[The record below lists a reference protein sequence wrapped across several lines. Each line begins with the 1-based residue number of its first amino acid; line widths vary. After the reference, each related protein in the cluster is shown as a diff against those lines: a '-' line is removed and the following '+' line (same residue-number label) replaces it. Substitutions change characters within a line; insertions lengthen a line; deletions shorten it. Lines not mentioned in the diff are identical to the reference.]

1 MKTFLKIMMIAILV
15 ICGQSV
21 NVKAQ
26 HAETKTAWNGD
37 QYLALEASG
46 VALLDKNPGTGE
58 NEVNFGGMGRLNLY
72 THRHNI
78 FIEAGA
84 QRSELAAFAGYGY
97 DFVQTE
103 FGNHT
108 DAGLALGAEVA
119 FGVTPQYAGYRI
131 DEEITLE
138 GHSTPTRYKDAFA
151 TTVSRM
157 GAKAALNLKLEFSSR
172 VGMKIFAG
180 VQYNFSEGERMEPDG
195 ELKINGQ
202 PLPNTVH
209 PMNLETCKVK
219 PFAGV
224 TLSIRIL

>member
-1 MKTFLKIMMIAILV
+1 MIAVLAISGTV
-15 ICGQSV
+15 V
-21 NVKAQ
+21 ANAQ
-26 HAETKTAWNGD
+26 HASKKTTWDGNLFLTIEG
-37 QYLALEASG
+37 SG
-46 VALLDKNPGTGE
+46 VALMDKNPGTGE
-58 NEVNFGGMGRLNLY
+58 TKIDFGGMGRLNLY

-78 FIEAGA
+78 FVEAGA

-103 FGNHT
+103 FGNHS

-131 DEEITLE
+131 DEEIVLE
-138 GHSTPTRYKDAFA
+138 GHSTPTKYKDAFA

-157 GAKAALNLKLEFSSR
+157 SAKAALNLKLEFSSR
-172 VGMKIFAG
+172 VGMKVFAG

-209 PMNLETCKVK
+209 PMNLETSKVK

-224 TLSIRIL
+224 TLSIRIW